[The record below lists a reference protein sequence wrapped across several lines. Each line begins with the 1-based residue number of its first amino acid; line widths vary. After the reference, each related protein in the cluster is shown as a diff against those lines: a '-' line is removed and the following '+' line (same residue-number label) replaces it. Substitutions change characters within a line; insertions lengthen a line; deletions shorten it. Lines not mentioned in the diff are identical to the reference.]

1 MTKKPKRSATRRQP
15 RRRRVGLKP
24 FDAAEFLT
32 DERLVLAYL
41 REALSAGDARVLVAA
56 LGDVARAQGMSD
68 LSRSTGL
75 GRENLYRALSAQTNP
90 RIDTVFRVAS
100 ALGMQF
106 DLRWSPG
113 RARKA
118 AG

>member
-1 MTKKPKRSATRRQP
+1 VTKKPKRSATRRQP

-24 FDAAEFLT
+24 FDAAEFLS
-32 DERLVLAYL
+32 DERLALAYL

>member
-1 MTKKPKRSATRRQP
+1 VTKKSKPSVARRP
-15 RRRRVGLKP
+15 SRRRRVGLKP
-24 FDAAEFLT
+24 FDAAEFLS
-32 DERLVLAYL
+32 DERLALAYL